1 MVNLDKLS
9 QGQKYCIFTINIF
22 HSQELF
28 SRNFSPRL
36 NHKKDFLVNFEE
48 IKLVKNK
55 DFILEIGF
63 GLGEN
68 ILFQAT
74 TYPNDYFI
82 GVDPF
87 INGVANVVQKA
98 KELNLNNI
106 SILDVP
112 VQKVIDNFIDNFF
125 SKVFVLFP
133 DPWMKN
139 KQKKKKITKLFI
151 FLHHLKE

>member
-1 MVNLDKLS
+1 M
-9 QGQKYCIFTINIF
+9 
-22 HSQELF
+22 
-28 SRNFSPRL
+28 
-36 NHKKDFLVNFEE
+36 
-48 IKLVKNK
+48 
-55 DFILEIGF
+55 
-63 GLGEN
+63 
-68 ILFQAT
+68 
-74 TYPNDYFI
+74 
-82 GVDPF
+82 DPF

-139 KQKKKKITKLFI
+139 KQKKKITKLFI
-151 FLHHLKE
+151 FRKNFKKNEN